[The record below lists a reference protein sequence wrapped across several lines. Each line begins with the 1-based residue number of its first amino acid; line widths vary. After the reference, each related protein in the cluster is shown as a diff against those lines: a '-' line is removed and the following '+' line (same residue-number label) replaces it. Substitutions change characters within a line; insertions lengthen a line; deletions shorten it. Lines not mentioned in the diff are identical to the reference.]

1 MFLLVVKRLTNEQ
14 FKAVNPISSRRKYLS
29 KYFQKIL
36 SQNCSVKKYILK
48 NVFKKLLPQK
58 KKKKKFKTLPPK
70 IAPSKYT
77 FLKILS

>member
-58 KKKKKFKTLPPK
+58 KKKKFSKLFLQKLLPQN
-70 IAPSKYT
+70 IH
-77 FLKILS
+77 F